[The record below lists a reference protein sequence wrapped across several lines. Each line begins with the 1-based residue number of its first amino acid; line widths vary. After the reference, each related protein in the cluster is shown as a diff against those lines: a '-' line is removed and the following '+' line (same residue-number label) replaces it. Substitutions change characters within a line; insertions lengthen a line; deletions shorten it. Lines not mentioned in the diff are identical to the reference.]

1 MAEADACVLCRGAT
15 GDAELQRIQVWED
28 DLWRLST
35 TVIGEV
41 AGLSYLEPKRHI
53 PHMEDL
59 DGPEAQTFGS
69 ALARTSQ
76 ALKDATGAEQVYLY
90 VFGGGIAHLHVLS
103 DGKTSVV
110 FRRRARRHG
119 GGRSAPDVS
128 EPYPSSGAPSVPG
141 SGVSGC
147 DAAAPRCSSG
157 RTPPGPRRDA
167 VR

>member
-1 MAEADACVLCRGAT
+1 MTEADSCVLCRGAA

-76 ALKDATGAEQVYLY
+76 ALKDATGAERVYLY
-90 VFGGGIAHLHVLS
+90 VFGGGIAHLHVHLAPHRPGDALS
-103 DGKTSVV
+103 TQIVRGEAEV
-110 FRRRARRHG
+110 H
-119 GGRSAPDVS
+119 PL
-128 EPYPSSGAPSVPG
+128 PSGAAMY
-141 SGVSGC
+141 VSK
-147 DAAAPRCSSG
+147 DFPLLPEAQLRQAAEQIRQRLASP
-157 RTPPGPRRDA
+157 TA
-167 VR
+167 